1 MKVKLPKELKGVK
14 FPKVLTID
22 MNDFDIDL
30 FLPTLFYTILSQGRG
45 KARRANDPKDIQLYI
60 DALAHN
66 SILEGFDDPAG
77 RKVLER
83 LVRTT
88 LITTGGVG
96 RSNRGEQITSIVPYT
111 LLAHKPGFPSEGS
124 RHRGADT
131 FIYQALRENMNR
143 ADTDLL
149 DAVKITFGRG
159 VNIGNMPDLGG
170 SYDGKTE
177 LDILTRLSIAFLDG
191 FQNTRTGLSR
201 EQTVTPACPKLA
213 NELATDLLRYLFEY
227 YKRMPS
233 QAFTYNLLALLNF
246 ELFNYTLKLVYAI
259 NEIIQNPETL
269 PRAMRDPLEPSS
281 PQLYLDF
288 TQDARGR
295 SHEMAKACVRRDIE
309 AYQQFLYSNLHLR
322 LLDSYVVSLRRNAQ
336 RRMKIDSILEGNE
349 SGPLYLQRLLILRD
363 DPALSV
369 YLDAQARIDEER
381 IREANELQED
391 AGNVVDEEELS
402 WLDDITGVADTDI
415 ERVVNLLVE
424 GQRDSALQHFV
435 RWFSSVGGMKK
446 THGLLAGSTK
456 SRTAWRYAPSNDLL
470 AVLVQVA
477 AAQLSSQG
485 IQSIRLQE
493 FLQFLEKRYGI
504 LVNRPPD
511 MFKGAEYIAAAHDN
525 LRAMQNRLRQMGI
538 FRDLSDDFIIQ
549 RLHPPYA
556 DISLE
561 TVEA

>member
-45 KARRANDPKDIQLYI
+45 KARRTNDPKDFQRYI

-66 SILEGFDDPAG
+66 STLEGFDDPAG

-83 LVRTT
+83 LVHTT
-88 LITTGGVG
+88 LITTGSVG
-96 RSNRGEQITSIVPYT
+96 HPNRGKQITSIVPYT
-111 LLAHKPGFPSEGS
+111 LLAHKPGFPAEGS

-131 FIYQALRENMNR
+131 FIYQALREKMNR
-143 ADTDLL
+143 ADKELL
-149 DAVKITFGRG
+149 DAVKIIFGRG
-159 VNIGNMPDLGG
+159 VTIGNMPDLGG

-177 LDILTRLSIAFLDG
+177 LDTLTRLSIAFLDG
-191 FQNTRTGLSR
+191 FQNTRTGISR
-201 EQTVTPACPKLA
+201 EQSVTPACPKLA

-227 YKRMPS
+227 YEHMPS
-233 QAFTYNLLALLNF
+233 QAFTYNLLALINF

-259 NEIIQNPETL
+259 NELMQIPETL
-269 PRAMRDPLEPSS
+269 PPAMRDPLESSS

-309 AYQQFLYSNLHLR
+309 AYQQFLYSNVLLR
-322 LLDSYVVSLRRNAQ
+322 LLDSYVKLLSHNKQ
-336 RRMKIDSILEGNE
+336 RKVKIDSIFEGSE
-349 SGPLYLQRLLILRD
+349 SGPFYLQGLLFLRD
-363 DPALSV
+363 DPNLSAH
-369 YLDAQARIDEER
+369 LDAQAHIDEEH
-381 IREANELQED
+381 IREENELPD
-391 AGNVVDEEELS
+391 DVGNVVDEEELS
-402 WLDDITGVADTDI
+402 WLDDITDVADTDI

-424 GQRDSALQHFV
+424 GQRDSALKHFV
-435 RWFSSVGGMKK
+435 SWYWSVGGMKK
-446 THGLLAGSTK
+446 THGLLAGSVR
-456 SRTAWRYAPSNDLL
+456 SRSSWRYAPSNDLL
-470 AVLVQVA
+470 AVLVQVTA
-477 AAQLSSQG
+477 ARLSSKG
-485 IQSIRLQE
+485 MQSIRLQE
-493 FLQFLEKRYGI
+493 FLQFIEKRFGI
-504 LVNRPPD
+504 LIDRPPD

-538 FRDLSDDFIIQ
+538 FRDLSDDFTIQ

-556 DISLE
+556 DTMLK
-561 TVEA
+561 TVED